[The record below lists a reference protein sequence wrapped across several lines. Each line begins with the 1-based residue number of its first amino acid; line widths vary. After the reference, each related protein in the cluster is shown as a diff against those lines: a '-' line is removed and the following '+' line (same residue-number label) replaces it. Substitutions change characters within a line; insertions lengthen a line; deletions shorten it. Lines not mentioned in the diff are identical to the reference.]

1 MNPILSIN
9 TLRPASVRL
18 DTVTQTQEQKVHEA
32 ERKKT
37 EQAQQTQQTQQTAF
51 QETPAA
57 EYTPGTTASAYPVG
71 QDEGMKRKVFVD
83 PVTVPGTLSAKISQ
97 DEAEAEENDHEVQVA
112 ERIDRVTQANA
123 MADRIAPPAQ
133 RQEAPEDNEGFMTQR
148 LVTVRT
154 TAKETPAEKAIDPV
168 YQNAPPVETQQLDPQ
183 LTQSTDVKDTIT
195 EPKRASEREDPAPR
209 SVDRPRARRE
219 RPEIRPAPR
228 KPREVEPVDRAE
240 EQESRTVEAV
250 RDAEEEEPFAL
261 KPVSGS
267 GEQEAQ
273 AVGTVGGTEG
283 QEPQA
288 VGGTG
293 TQQPEAV
300 GATVGTGARQPEAV
314 GTETRQPQAVGQVG
328 NNPQEPQAANQ
339 AGTAAANGTETD
351 AQKAAKAEEDRK
363 AEQAEKTQK
372 DQKAQEEKKAQQK
385 EQTEKDQKAE
395 KARKAEELKKKR
407 TAAAKKIKQDMQRLK
422 AQIVRERNPK
432 TAEELSIQLVQMNA
446 KLRQVNP
453 GEQVSL
459 LFK

>member
-37 EQAQQTQQTQQTAF
+37 EQAQQTQQTQQTAL

-71 QDEGMKRKVFVD
+71 QDEGVKRKVFAD

-209 SVDRPRARRE
+209 SPRSVDRPRARRE

-240 EQESRTVEAV
+240 
-250 RDAEEEEPFAL
+250 
-261 KPVSGS
+261 
-267 GEQEAQ
+267 
-273 AVGTVGGTEG
+273 
-283 QEPQA
+283 
-288 VGGTG
+288 
-293 TQQPEAV
+293 
-300 GATVGTGARQPEAV
+300 
-314 GTETRQPQAVGQVG
+314 
-328 NNPQEPQAANQ
+328 
-339 AGTAAANGTETD
+339 
-351 AQKAAKAEEDRK
+351 
-363 AEQAEKTQK
+363 
-372 DQKAQEEKKAQQK
+372 
-385 EQTEKDQKAE
+385 
-395 KARKAEELKKKR
+395 
-407 TAAAKKIKQDMQRLK
+407 
-422 AQIVRERNPK
+422 
-432 TAEELSIQLVQMNA
+432 
-446 KLRQVNP
+446 
-453 GEQVSL
+453 
-459 LFK
+459 